1 MNQIYVILGAP
12 LWQLLGKKIGLWY
25 THGTVS
31 RSLRIAEKLTHKV
44 FSASKDSFK
53 IESKKLVVTGHGIDT
68 NSFCVIDTPKTTDL
82 ITVGRI
88 SKAKNLFTLIDIL
101 KEVRQSTDA
110 KLTIVGMSV
119 TAEEKQYEASLRA
132 YIGTHGLDTYVH
144 FTGKAAQTELPVLLN
159 QAKVFVT
166 VANNGSLDKAFLE
179 AAACALP
186 IVSMA
191 SGSSALP
198 LGSAQV
204 YTQDDFI
211 SATNHIL
218 KSKDYINLG
227 YNNHIKKEH
236 SLQMLVPK
244 IIQHY
249 VK

>member
-1 MNQIYVILGAP
+1 MNQLYVILGAP
-12 LWQLLGKKIGLWY
+12 LWRTLRKKVGLWY
-25 THGTVS
+25 THGSVS
-31 RSLRIAEKLTHKV
+31 NSLRLAEFMTDTI
-44 FSASKDSFK
+44 FTASQDSFK
-53 IESKKLVVTGHGIDT
+53 LASAKVLVTGHGIDT
-68 NSFCVIDTPKTTDL
+68 NLFSPQDIAKTTDL
-82 ITVGRI
+82 VTVGRI
-88 SKAKNLFTLIDIL
+88 TKAKNLFVLVDIL
-101 KEVRQSTDA
+101 KQVRKTHDVS
-110 KLTIVGMSV
+110 LTLVGTGV
-119 TAEEKQYEASLRA
+119 TQEEQMYEQQLRA
-132 YIGTHGLDTYVH
+132 YVVTQDLKDSVH
-144 FTGKAAQTELPVLLN
+144 FAGKVSQADLPTVLS
-159 QAKVFVT
+159 QAKIFVT